1 MYIKYRYNT
10 GKERC
15 PLRKLVETALENMS
29 TKEVFLFRISCA
41 LCGLSYGNKPIR
53 FTKAAVAPTTPGKQI
68 VYKALHEQELRSI

>member
-1 MYIKYRYNT
+1 MK
-10 GKERC
+10 
-15 PLRKLVETALENMS
+15 KLIEMMLTNLS
-29 TKEVFLFRISCA
+29 TREVFLFRISCA